1 MIREESISK
10 LRSLL
15 SKEEKTSILVGKN
28 PDLDSMAGA
37 LALYLTLLKAGKVVN
52 ITCPTEPLVEHSS
65 LVGINKVSQ
74 KLVSEGGDMIIVLP
88 YQKGKIDKISYNIEG
103 DKIHLVVKAGEEGL
117 GFTFN
122 DINFSKSGGVN
133 TGLVL
138 LVAAPNPSE
147 DLAPLFS
154 EEAFSQAQVLSIGKV
169 GQGEFVDSTASSISE
184 IVADILNK
192 LSAPIDIDIAQ
203 NLMNGLTFSTND
215 FQSEKTTPLA
225 FEMAALLLR
234 YGAVRQNRKVKK
246 VVKIEEE
253 TQEDKKETPIDW
265 LTPKIYKGGTL
276 P

>member
-1 MIREESISK
+1 MIREENISK

-15 SKEEKTSILVGKN
+15 AKEEKISILVGKN
-28 PDLDSMAGA
+28 PDLDSMAAA
-37 LALYLTLLKAGKVVN
+37 LALYLAFLKAGKMVG

-74 KLVSEGGDMIIVLP
+74 KLEFNGQDLVIILP

-117 GFTFN
+117 GFIPS

-138 LVAAPNPSE
+138 LVAAPTPSE

-154 EEAFSQAQVLSIGKV
+154 EEAFREAQVLSIGKA
-169 GQGEFVDSTASSISE
+169 GQGELIETAASSISE

-203 NLMNGLTFSTND
+203 NLMNGLTFSTSD

-246 VVKIEEE
+246 TVKIEEE
-253 TQEDKKETPIDW
+253 TQEDKKEAPIDW
-265 LTPKIYKGGTL
+265 LTPKIYKGSTL